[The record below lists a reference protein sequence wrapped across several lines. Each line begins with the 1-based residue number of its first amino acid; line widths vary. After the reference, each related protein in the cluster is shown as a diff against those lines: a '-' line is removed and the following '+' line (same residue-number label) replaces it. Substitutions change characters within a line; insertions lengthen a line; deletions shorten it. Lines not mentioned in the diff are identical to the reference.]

1 MKSNQLYK
9 SLLYIVL
16 PCILLFASLSAGYG
30 QQADRSGKKK
40 LYISAIKASGV
51 SSALAARVRNGIKL
65 SIFEGYG
72 TRYHVLD
79 DEAIRIMFKQAEAIM
94 ASGCDDKSCVTQ
106 IADGINA
113 DDIVYGEVSA
123 EGPKLR
129 LNLNCLERK
138 GVQLGTKSIVNISF
152 FESQFDHFIA
162 EAGKK
167 LMNPAY
173 RINLNAEITAD
184 TGISL
189 TGIKLG
195 RVEGLDISVMKFT
208 STDEVIGQ
216 MIGFLKDMVENGDR
230 SFNAGAYGKA
240 RGEYISVLDRIHNKL
255 MPAQQAKMTEF
266 VNGVEK
272 RVGSSYAMEFKK
284 DIETVDSYVSA
295 NSRSDEKN
303 LNVII
308 QKYET
313 IQNKIA
319 MVRAEYAKDV
329 TGVKKPVE
337 DRLDSAFISLAGYY
351 ENKGIPA
358 YREYK
363 FEEALDAYSRSAQI
377 AEKIY
382 DPRTRQTHTARY
394 NKKIETVRT
403 TGEGY
408 LANRVKTLVDQT
420 SFYNLKD
427 ESDNAKKTLE
437 RSRQLIMNSKFATPG
452 IVSLYNEMAG
462 VIHADTLTYYTATGK
477 VEENP
482 EIIAS
487 RQQAREE
494 KARFYSDNIQLQLS
508 FRAQQYINY
517 GTGLNNI
524 TEGYADKAAASI
536 KAYNGK
542 TVIIDNEAASSVGTG
557 FEFGVTPRIF
567 LWYFGFGLDMSFY
580 NIALGKS
587 ISKISGYV
595 EYTAQLKETANIP
608 MLYIRPLY
616 GNNSLYLTFGAGYGK
631 YKTTIKTNTDVTLP
645 GPSYPNLDGNYH
657 SSSNGYRFIFEGG
670 WYMPS
675 GPLMYIGLS
684 YSKRQV
690 SNLKND
696 SGQVLIDPTT
706 NQNFHADISEIG
718 WYFGAGISY

>member
-1 MKSNQLYK
+1 MRSNYLLK
-9 SLLYIVL
+9 SLLYIAL
-16 PCILLFASLSAGYG
+16 PVIIASASFTTGYG

-51 SSALAARVRNGIKL
+51 SSAVAARVRNGIKL

-437 RSRQLIMNSKFATPG
+437 RSRQLIMNSTFATPAT
-452 IVSLYNEMAG
+452 VSLYNDMAG

-482 EIIAS
+482 EIIAT
-487 RQQAREE
+487 RQQARQER
-494 KARFYSDNIQLQLS
+494 ARYFSDNVQLQLVISAGIGRS
-508 FRAQQYINY
+508 FNNN
-517 GTGLNNI
+517 LDNI
-524 TEGYADKAAASI
+524 TNAYAKSATAVISGSSITSAGNQMWGLYPEGGI
-536 KAYNGK
+536 
-542 TVIIDNEAASSVGTG
+542 E
-557 FEFGVTPRIF
+557 PRVF
-567 LWYFGFGLDMSFY
+567 LWYFGIGWYSMIYKTRDTTWVDGPNAKDIYITYQVSM
-580 NIALGKS
+580 
-587 ISKISGYV
+587 
-595 EYTAQLKETANIP
+595 KETANIP
-608 MLYIRPLY
+608 TVYIRPVY
-616 GNNSLYLTFGAGYGK
+616 DTWGYVIIGAGYGK
-631 YKTTIKTNTDVTLP
+631 YKTTLGTSTDIDIT
-645 GPSYPNLDGNYH
+645 GPAYPILDGNYH
-657 SSSNGYRFIFEGG
+657 CSSMGYRLLAE
-670 WYMPS
+670 
-675 GPLMYIGLS
+675 IGFTFQNHILLS
-684 YSKRQV
+684 TGISYARHQI
-690 SNLKND
+690 SNLKSS
-696 SGQVLIDPTT
+696 SGQILIDPTT
-706 NQNFHADISEIG
+706 NRNFSANITNIDWFIG
-718 WYFGAGISY
+718 IGLYY